1 MLGLQS
7 ENVVQPW
14 SSKREC
20 NPTLV
25 FQARMQSNL
34 LRFLRI
40 CPCPQWAPWSKCVAT
55 SGRSSS
61 TLGNNL
67 TGELVYNL
75 AMSRFWRRILMHT
88 VEWEPGLR
96 DFLPD
101 FSSLDRQ
108 VSFNSTPFI
117 VGSSYMH
124 LVPISIMYNC
134 K

>member
-1 MLGLQS
+1 
-7 ENVVQPW
+7 
-14 SSKREC
+14 
-20 NPTLV
+20 
-25 FQARMQSNL
+25 
-34 LRFLRI
+34 
-40 CPCPQWAPWSKCVAT
+40 
-55 SGRSSS
+55 
-61 TLGNNL
+61 
-67 TGELVYNL
+67 
-75 AMSRFWRRILMHT
+75 MHT